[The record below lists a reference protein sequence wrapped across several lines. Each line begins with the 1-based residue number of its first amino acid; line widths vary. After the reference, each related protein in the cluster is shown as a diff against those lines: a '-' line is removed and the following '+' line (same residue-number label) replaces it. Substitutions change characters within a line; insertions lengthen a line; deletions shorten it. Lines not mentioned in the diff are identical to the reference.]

1 MINITITKRQAD
13 SLKELMERG
22 LAYTDMFYTCSKRME
37 NIHNTVMEQI
47 KKCEQPYEQIH

>member
-1 MINITITKRQAD
+1 MKIALNKRQAD

-22 LAYTDMFYTCSKRME
+22 LAYTDMFYRCSKRMK

-47 KKCEQPYEQIH
+47 KKQENEKVY